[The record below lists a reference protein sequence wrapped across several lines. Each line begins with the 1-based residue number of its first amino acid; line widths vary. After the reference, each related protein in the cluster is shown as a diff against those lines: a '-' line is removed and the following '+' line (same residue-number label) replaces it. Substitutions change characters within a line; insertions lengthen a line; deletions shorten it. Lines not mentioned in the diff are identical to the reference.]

1 MSGLFQNLAYLVTKS
16 RPIIM
21 EMLRLRG
28 YDVSSVESLPDEIH
42 QMIANDMCDFEVSKG
57 VEGDDV
63 KDDDKSG
70 KEDAGEQK
78 AGEQDDEE
86 QEAGEQNAG
95 EQDAG
100 EQDDG
105 KGGKDI
111 GGKTGD
117 KGSIYQ
123 AVKAFVHYHNQKNSS
138 TSMTNYVHSII
149 GDRDSGEPGK
159 IGDLDSSRVEIIY
172 LVKDKPTDT
181 LIKHGYELGRR
192 YHTYIQVFWIQTL
205 LFNILDHVYVPKHTI
220 ISQEE
225 IKLLQERYRLESR
238 YQLPVILK
246 DDPVAK
252 FIGMRSGQ
260 VCRIERTSETAGVY
274 HTYRCCK

>member
-57 VEGDDV
+57 EEGDDV

-70 KEDAGEQK
+70 KEEAGEQK
-78 AGEQDDEE
+78 AGEQV
-86 QEAGEQNAG
+86 
-95 EQDAG
+95 
-100 EQDDG
+100 DG

-111 GGKTGD
+111 GGKTSD
-117 KGSIYQ
+117 KGSIYK